1 MWEGCKIANL
11 GCLYVYI
18 YACCL
23 SYHPLPPKPEG
34 VKIGPVSA
42 TPHSDILI
50 CMSQGRRRS
59 DITSSQPVLKTS
71 KQNSFLLSFSYAIS
85 DKSKPI
91 KTTKLCLCKLKKII
105 TQFKSN
111 ILVKIEWKLI
121 IIFSKTFFLILLIN
135 YFNNHYNY

>member
-1 MWEGCKIANL
+1 MVRRMTEMWEGCKIANL

-23 SYHPLPPKPEG
+23 SYQPLRPNPEG

-105 TQFKSN
+105 TYHFYAWIPDPDLLYIAGVRAQSR
-111 ILVKIEWKLI
+111 
-121 IIFSKTFFLILLIN
+121 SRAKTD
-135 YFNNHYNY
+135 